1 MSTAIS
7 VAVLLLAVQP
17 AEGAEQQ
24 DKSRQEEVARIAPAK
39 AKRLELRVGQRE
51 LIDAK
56 LHGEPL
62 LRWSNP
68 TAGSVYGEVFLWTA
82 SDRPAAIAS
91 IYRWY
96 HPFKDSTVEIVSLSE
111 QSVTAGEGDKTE
123 WQSPAGGVQWRFID
137 DSPRP
142 AGSRSA
148 RLSQMRS
155 LARTFSAELS
165 DRRGGEEVSRKL
177 RLLEQPVF
185 RYGTDAV
192 DGALFAFV
200 ETTDPEA
207 WLLLEADLT
216 SAEGKWQFALARMN
230 IDQLRIR
237 QKEAVVKE
245 FPGLRDAWS
254 DRKTP
259 YVMFNFD
266 PDKLSIAKEPG
277 E

>member
-1 MSTAIS
+1 MATAIS
-7 VAVLLLAVQP
+7 IAVLLLAVGP
-17 AEGAEQQ
+17 AEGTEQQ
-24 DKSRQEEVARIAPAK
+24 DKSRQEEVARIAPAQ
-39 AKRLELRVGQRE
+39 AMLLELHVGQRE
-51 LIDAK
+51 PVEVK
-56 LHGEPL
+56 LHREPL

-68 TAGSVYGEVFLWTA
+68 IAGSVYGEVFLWTA
-82 SDRPAAIAS
+82 GDRPAAIAS

-96 HPFKDSTVEIVSLSE
+96 HPYKDSTVEIVSLSE
-111 QSVTAGEGDKTE
+111 QSVTAGEGEKTQ
-123 WQSPAGGVQWRFID
+123 WQSPAGGVQWRLID
-137 DSPRP
+137 DAPRP
-142 AGSRSA
+142 AGSRSS
-148 RLSQMRS
+148 RLSQMRL
-155 LARTFSAELS
+155 LARSFSAELS

-207 WLLLEADLT
+207 WLLLETDLT
-216 SAEGKWQFALARMN
+216 GAEGKWQFALARMN
-230 IDQLRIR
+230 IDQIRIR

-245 FPGLRDAWS
+245 FPGLRDAWT

-266 PDKLSIAKEPG
+266 PDKLSMAKEPG